1 MLGGGIF
8 DWDLEAS
15 RKTQSIELLQSDFLY
30 RSYFI
35 ALQRNGILGIPSMFS
50 LVVNQNEMEGYQ
62 VAGFLADT
70 LKIFYF
76 HSFPVWSRGHY

>member
-1 MLGGGIF
+1 MG
-8 DWDLEAS
+8 
-15 RKTQSIELLQSDFLY
+15 TY
-30 RSYFI
+30 